1 MITIVS
7 IAITCTYLLLDKYLP
22 LLRTWRAE
30 SAPSRFRTFP

>member
-22 LLRTWRAE
+22 LFRAWRAD
-30 SAPSRFRTFP
+30 SVPPRFRTFP